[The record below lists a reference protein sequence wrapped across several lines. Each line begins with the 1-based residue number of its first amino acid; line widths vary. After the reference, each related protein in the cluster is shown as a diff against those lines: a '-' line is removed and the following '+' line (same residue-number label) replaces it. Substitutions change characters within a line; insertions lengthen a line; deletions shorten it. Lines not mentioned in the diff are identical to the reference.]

1 MTVTD
6 KRWKKKTAKGKLNAN
21 NIKVGMMV
29 NRHFSKPD
37 PKNFQEK
44 VLQQYANR
52 VKDLLQMAQPAAITF

>member
-6 KRWKKKTAKGKLNAN
+6 KRWKKKTAKGKLNAKN
-21 NIKVGMMV
+21 LKVGMMV

-44 VLQQYANR
+44 FLQKYENR
-52 VKDLLQMAQPAAITF
+52 VKDLVETKWPTGISI

>member
-6 KRWKKKTAKGKLNAN
+6 KRWKKKTAKGKLNAKN
-21 NIKVGMMV
+21 LEVGMMV

-44 VLQQYANR
+44 FLQKYENR
-52 VKDLLQMAQPAAITF
+52 AKDLVETKWPTGISI